1 MFRTASLQS
10 NTLFHLGAFMLPFD
24 GGIMNQFTCYMVR
37 DTEFT
42 GEMHH
47 TIYTR
52 DTIYTRGMTELL
64 SAERILQ
71 VVADYKPAF
80 YMAGPY
86 HVQAVSC
93 LVSWV

>member
-1 MFRTASLQS
+1 
-10 NTLFHLGAFMLPFD
+10 
-24 GGIMNQFTCYMVR
+24 
-37 DTEFT
+37 
-42 GEMHH
+42 
-47 TIYTR
+47 
-52 DTIYTRGMTELL
+52 MTELL

-93 LVSWV
+93 LVNWVGG